1 MAIGYIAARVIPTGD
16 GAMNITSERRSA
28 EKERSATL
36 KRQLNDAQIATLN
49 TLERFGWEIKFIRRT
64 PSGKL
69 AVLFDPDTRKYAVL
83 GDQGELDENPEFSF
97 R

>member
-1 MAIGYIAARVIPTGD
+1 MA
-16 GAMNITSERRSA
+16 ITSERRSA
-28 EKERSATL
+28 AKERSAAL
-36 KRQLNDAQIATLN
+36 KLQLNDAQLATLN

-64 PSGKL
+64 ATGKL

-83 GDQGELDENPEFSF
+83 GDQGELDENPGITF